1 MRQERQM
8 LRASLRTPRGQA
20 AACGGASQAA
30 SLCRRLHPTYKDGR
44 RMRHIG
50 SSGGV
55 GQPVPEARSRGRGK
69 RSLGPQP
76 RLRYKPVLRIL
87 PPTLD
92 APPRAFPALLV
103 LSLPLAA
110 LALAAL
116 APRSRQP
123 LLTASTIAR
132 RRDDTART
140 VGRAKGIQPTFLNAA
155 ARFGRGITKTTL
167 RRPHNFS

>member
-44 RMRHIG
+44 RTRRIG

-55 GQPVPEARSRGRGK
+55 GQPAPEAVGGKSDPLDPSRGCGA
-69 RSLGPQP
+69 SPCFAFFL
-76 RLRYKPVLRIL
+76 
-87 PPTLD
+87 PTLD

-123 LLTASTIAR
+123 LLTASMIAR

-140 VGRAKGIQPTFLNAA
+140 VGRARGIQPTFLNAA

>member
-55 GQPVPEARSRGRGK
+55 GQPVPEARSRGREK

-76 RLRYKPVLRIL
+76 RLRCKPVLRIL
-87 PPTLD
+87 PSDLGRSTAGLSGPFGFVLASCRPCPCRTCPSQ
-92 APPRAFPALLV
+92 PPATPDGKHDR
-103 LSLPLAA
+103 
-110 LALAAL
+110 
-116 APRSRQP
+116 
-123 LLTASTIAR
+123 TTTR
-132 RRDDTART
+132 RHGED
-140 VGRAKGIQPTFLNAA
+140 GRAGQGHPTNLFEC
-155 ARFGRGITKTTL
+155 GCTL
-167 RRPHNFS
+167 RTRNYENYTP

>member
-1 MRQERQM
+1 MQHAEV
-8 LRASLRTPRGQA
+8 LRRRRHFA
-20 AACGGASQAA
+20 AACTQRTRTEDECDTSVHRVEWGNLCPKPEAVGGKNDPLDPSRGCGASPCFAFF
-30 SLCRRLHPTYKDGR
+30 L
-44 RMRHIG
+44 
-50 SSGGV
+50 
-55 GQPVPEARSRGRGK
+55 
-69 RSLGPQP
+69 
-76 RLRYKPVLRIL
+76 
-87 PPTLD
+87 PTLD

-123 LLTASTIAR
+123 LLTASMIAR

-167 RRPHNFS
+167 RRPHNFSYLSGCTPLTERLGCYCH